1 MSDLNSELNPAE
13 NSQSVS
19 PKHQH
24 EALRLL
30 ADGLDMNEVA
40 RRLNRRP
47 RVVQQHVAALLARL
61 GVATPAEALARLG
74 NAVAPESAPVAAS
87 DPGGNRPGEAAPEPA
102 AASTAAG

>member
-1 MSDLNSELNPAE
+1 MSDLNSELNPTG

-30 ADGLDMNEVA
+30 AGGLDINEVA

-47 RVVQQHVAALLARL
+47 RVVLQHVAALLARL

-74 NAVAPESAPVAAS
+74 NASASQPEPDAVPDAGSPAT
-87 DPGGNRPGEAAPEPA
+87 GEAAVEPVAPA
-102 AASTAAG
+102 AAA

>member
-1 MSDLNSELNPAE
+1 MSDLNSELNPTG

-30 ADGLDMNEVA
+30 AGGLDINEVA

-47 RVVQQHVAALLARL
+47 RVVLQHVAALLARL

-74 NAVAPESAPVAAS
+74 NA
-87 DPGGNRPGEAAPEPA
+87 AAPEPDAVPDAGSPATGEAAVEPVAPA
-102 AASTAAG
+102 AAA